1 MFTIVN
7 RKQSVTHT
15 AQQDYYRRLDVR
27 MSLQGKEGRR
37 LVPHTKYHFTI
48 SANAGSAKDF
58 KIFVFI
64 HGLEEVSATYF
75 FSQFF
80 FCGNFPIFKIG
91 LGRA

>member
-1 MFTIVN
+1 
-7 RKQSVTHT
+7 
-15 AQQDYYRRLDVR
+15 

-91 LGRA
+91 WGERSELHGGVSERPPEFSL